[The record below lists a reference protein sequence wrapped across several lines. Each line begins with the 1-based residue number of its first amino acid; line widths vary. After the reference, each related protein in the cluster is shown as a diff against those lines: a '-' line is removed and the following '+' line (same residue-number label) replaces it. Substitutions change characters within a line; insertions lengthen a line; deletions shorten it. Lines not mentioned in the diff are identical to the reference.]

1 VKFEAGGCGFLEFPF
16 YILSWWMRMF
26 DVFFVEFPSQ
36 KNVWNM
42 FEVGEKDLSYS
53 HLFSAARSFSP
64 VATTRSTKHAC
75 KCHSLWE
82 LS

>member
-1 VKFEAGGCGFLEFPF
+1 
-16 YILSWWMRMF
+16 MF